1 MQNEVRTQGGTFS
14 AQKKILPLARFAN
27 VDISQYKAACPKR
40 DWHSTPSFFGR
51 ISAERVLMNAY
62 ASPEMR
68 SRRYGT
74 SHDISAS
81 NATLQ
86 RISADQLS
94 SSLAEP
100 PPDVFAPATQTK
112 SETLLSALHNL
123 KSNGGA
129 MYGENDDEWTD
140 SEPDALPSNA
150 SEPKSMKERCFLT
163 EYHQRELQQQSLLE
177 GMQTDSSIMRK
188 VPVPTVSDEEDV
200 EAPKNVFT
208 EQRIRTAMEKNL
220 DETVS
225 PPSEAGAKGEVP
237 VADAA
242 AAALERL
249 VNPAE
254 DEVKPVRRK
263 KVKKSTTTNDG
274 EPKKKKKKERSVTK
288 DAKKSVKKTS
298 HNAPNEGHEPEPIA
312 DLLHEPVADPVP
324 AESQEEQVLEP
335 DVTTTVAYFSA
346 DVPKPTMGETNSPTV
361 TKSQPADI
369 PSHTPPNAVAE
380 RAPPNDA
387 SQMFAMGYAAARTE
401 RGKMHLFNY
410 NATRLAV
417 STYILYWG
425 MFATLRKLWRWE
437 NPWVTGSM
445 AMLYLVVW
453 WRGDLLAVFFLAACL
468 YVATFRI
475 WQVPGSEQDN
485 EASRATGAPSSLTRP
500 GTDSQSLLLLAPSHE
515 TLQQVGD
522 QVLVVAH
529 GLADVQERVKNL
541 MMWRNPIMTL
551 RYLGWLILFGLLS
564 VQATTWMLM
573 RLPGALI
580 FVLLFILAPMIEYG
594 HWRRTLELLCGI
606 TGVSV
611 PDPAMPYPVTRTL
624 LDSILVGVPTDEE
637 YLHEKLAQ
645 THWEAE
651 RELRRLGQWI
661 DANRIVEAK
670 DDESTNR
677 YPSSYA
683 GRSESSSLPRER
695 HPSAMALRPEK
706 SEPKPP
712 NNVMHDRVEVES
724 LSDYGSQLELAATTD
739 NVDGEST
746 TIMAHDNVQPYVMAH
761 TPWNTQLESEHVP
774 APQAETPTQL
784 TRADAGLDM
793 TAQGP
798 VSVQE
803 SSRASHN
810 PLTASSS
817 APMEP
822 SLPVVST
829 SDAPAAAR
837 ADSRAASIP
846 LHVPPSLL
854 TSPPRTSG
862 PPISRHASYS
872 TLRESVMSSP
882 LIPAQS
888 ETLPSFERQ
897 YKHTALMSPPVPT
910 QAMYTVSSPTP
921 SGLREL
927 PAMGSPPQRPHSVAD
942 GLYLAVFRKR
952 LGHMIVLP
960 TRVVFLMTYG
970 PHRRTTPPP
979 GLSLEEEEDLVHTV
993 HGRPFYPMLSPDE
1006 IVAMVEDEMAGRG
1019 QTEFEIAAVPLARM
1033 PQRYDIL
1040 FEVPIERIR
1049 GLKKLRKST
1058 PVLEECTE
1066 GLEMVL
1072 GEHERGIG
1080 LPAVIDRDLA
1090 CQRILALGPQRWAW

>member
-1 MQNEVRTQGGTFS
+1 MQNEARTQGGTFS

-62 ASPEMR
+62 ASEMR

-74 SHDISAS
+74 SHDISSS

-112 SETLLSALHNL
+112 SETLLSALHHL

-263 KVKKSTTTNDG
+263 KVKKNTTTNDG

-346 DVPKPTMGETNSPTV
+346 DVPKPTMGETNGPTV
-361 TKSQPADI
+361 TESQPADI
-369 PSHTPPNAVAE
+369 PSHTPPNAVAD

-437 NPWVTGSM
+437 NPWVTGCM

-475 WQVPGSEQDN
+475 WQLPGSEQDN
-485 EASRATGAPSSLTRP
+485 EASRATGAPTSLTRP
-500 GTDSQSLLLLAPSHE
+500 GTDSQSLLMLAPSHE

-724 LSDYGSQLELAATTD
+724 LSDYGSQLELAATMD

-798 VSVQE
+798 VFVQE

-817 APMEP
+817 APMGP

-921 SGLREL
+921 SGLRVL

-993 HGRPFYPMLSPDE
+993 HGRPFYPMLAPDE

>member
-100 PPDVFAPATQTK
+100 PPDVFAPATQSK

-661 DANRIVEAK
+661 DANRIAEAK

-724 LSDYGSQLELAATTD
+724 LSDYGSQLELAATMD

-854 TSPPRTSG
+854 TSPPRTNG

>member
-1 MQNEVRTQGGTFS
+1 MQNEARTQGGTFS

-62 ASPEMR
+62 ASEMR

-74 SHDISAS
+74 SHDISSS

-112 SETLLSALHNL
+112 SETLLSALHHL

-263 KVKKSTTTNDG
+263 KVKKNTTTNDG

-361 TKSQPADI
+361 TESQPADI
-369 PSHTPPNAVAE
+369 PSHTPPNAVAD

-437 NPWVTGSM
+437 NPWVTGCM

-475 WQVPGSEQDN
+475 WQLPGSEQDN
-485 EASRATGAPSSLTRP
+485 EASRATGAPTSLTRP
-500 GTDSQSLLLLAPSHE
+500 GTDSQSLLMLAPSHE

-724 LSDYGSQLELAATTD
+724 LSDYGSQLELAATMD

-798 VSVQE
+798 VFVQE

-817 APMEP
+817 APMGP

-921 SGLREL
+921 SGLRVL

-993 HGRPFYPMLSPDE
+993 HGRPFYPMLAPDE